1 MPTIAKNFSN
11 LMWIEKYSV
20 LTPDQITDHRI
31 RQLVNI
37 PDDMPHLLFTGPAGV
52 GKTATALCIAQQ
64 LLKRNKKN
72 MLEEKLPL
80 LIHRDRRRDISEL
93 SITYDESGFKMVRVK
108 DFVDLMK
115 VITTNEYEK
124 HFRIIIIDDADEMTS
139 EAQTDLIRIIEDSSK
154 ITRFIIICNYLS
166 SIIEPLQS
174 RCMVFQFTK
183 LTREDAVRRLKT
195 ICEKEGVR
203 FEEKA
208 LLEIYEAASGNLRHS
223 INILQAAAGM
233 GSVSQANVIV
243 SVALSV
249 RSKVGEVIRLALDG
263 KFTDAMAV
271 LFELTNEF
279 GIPENNFLKYTN
291 QEYT

>member
-115 VITTNEYEK
+115 VITTNKYEK

-139 EAQTDLIRIIEDSSK
+139 EAQTDLISIIENSSK

-223 INILQAAAGM
+223 INILQAAADM

-249 RSKVGEVIRLALDG
+249 RSKVGEVIRLALDD

>member
-1 MPTIAKNFSN
+1 
-11 LMWIEKYSV
+11 
-20 LTPDQITDHRI
+20 
-31 RQLVNI
+31 
-37 PDDMPHLLFTGPAGV
+37 
-52 GKTATALCIAQQ
+52 
-64 LLKRNKKN
+64 
-72 MLEEKLPL
+72 
-80 LIHRDRRRDISEL
+80 
-93 SITYDESGFKMVRVK
+93 
-108 DFVDLMK
+108 
-115 VITTNEYEK
+115 
-124 HFRIIIIDDADEMTS
+124 MTS

-183 LTREDAVRRLKT
+183 LTREDSVRRLKT

-249 RSKVGEVIRLALDG
+249 RSKVGEVIRLALDD

-279 GIPENNFLKYTN
+279 GVYENNFLKYTN
-291 QEYT
+291 QENT

>member
-31 RQLVNI
+31 RQLVDI

-115 VITTNEYEK
+115 VITTNKYEK

-183 LTREDAVRRLKT
+183 LTREDSVRRLKT

-249 RSKVGEVIRLALDG
+249 RSKVGEVIRLALDD

-279 GIPENNFLKYTN
+279 GVYENNFLKYTN
-291 QEYT
+291 QENT